1 MAALIILV
9 NADPNVLWR
18 TDALLS
24 EDGHLVAAVSSLGE
38 AKKLLESV
46 TPDVLIADV
55 RLDAYNGLQLAIR
68 SRLDHPNL
76 PVIITNEWPDAAFEG
91 EAKRHGAIF
100 VAAPLDNPDFLKIVR
115 LAIAQSRRTQPAIR
129 RWSRKQV
136 AGTVQV
142 NAAHVLAQIIDMSH
156 GGVRLAFS
164 RQADIPAVFDITLP
178 QVGITVKA
186 HRVWT
191 GNSFTSDEQWVG
203 AELEETATPVWRNFV
218 DSLAAGPGL

>member
-1 MAALIILV
+1 MAALVILV

-24 EDGHLVAAVSSLGE
+24 EDGHLVAAVSSLAE
-38 AKKLLESV
+38 AKKLLDSV
-46 TPDVLIADV
+46 TPDVLVADI

-76 PVIITNEWPDAAFEG
+76 PVIITNEWPDAAFEA

-100 VAAPLDNPDFLKIVR
+100 VAAPLDNPDFLRIVR
-115 LAIAQSRRTQPAIR
+115 MAVAQSRRTQPAIR

-136 AGTVQV
+136 SGTVNV
-142 NAAHVLAQIIDMSH
+142 NAADALAQIIDMSH
-156 GGVRLAFS
+156 GGVRLAFN
-164 RQADIPAVFDITLP
+164 RQADIPPVFDITLP
-178 QVGITVKA
+178 QAGITVKA

-191 GNSFTSDEQWVG
+191 NQSFATDELWCG
-203 AELEETATPVWRNFV
+203 AELEETATSSWKNFV
-218 DSLAAGPGL
+218 DSLAAGPAL